1 MATDK
6 FKRVYHFCNAKYG
19 LENLRNRRLKIATI
33 MELND
38 PFELVAHNMK
48 DPNIR
53 RATTQFKAKS
63 ASEFG
68 FLCFSKS
75 YKSPVQWGHYAEKH
89 KGICIGFDV
98 PAINLRSV
106 IYTDYRLGFDPAM
119 VDTEEKQTGWLTNFF
134 LTKHSHWG
142 YEQEERMIVHL
153 DSHERESSLYFI
165 SFDEAEINPAE
176 VIVGCNSKLNRGEVV
191 DALGRYAKNTV
202 ISKARP
208 AFRKFEIVRN
218 RNQKLWI

>member
-1 MATDK
+1 MEVK
-6 FKRVYHFCNAKYG
+6 NLKRVYHFCDAKYG
-19 LENLRNRRLKIATI
+19 LENLKNRRLKIATI

-38 PFELVAHNMK
+38 PFEMIAHNMR
-48 DPNIR
+48 DPDIR

-63 ASEFG
+63 ASQFG
-68 FLCFSKS
+68 FLCFSRS

-98 PAINLRSV
+98 PAINLKSI

-119 VDTEEKQTGWLTNFF
+119 VDTEEKEIEWLTSFF

-153 DSHERESSLYFI
+153 DSLERESDMYFI
-165 SFDEAEINPAE
+165 SFDEAEIHLAE
-176 VIVGCNSKLNRGEVV
+176 VIVGCNTKVTRGQVV
-191 DALGRYAKNTV
+191 DALGEHAESTA

-208 AFRKFEIVRN
+208 AFGKFEIVRN
-218 RNQKLWI
+218 RNKKLWG